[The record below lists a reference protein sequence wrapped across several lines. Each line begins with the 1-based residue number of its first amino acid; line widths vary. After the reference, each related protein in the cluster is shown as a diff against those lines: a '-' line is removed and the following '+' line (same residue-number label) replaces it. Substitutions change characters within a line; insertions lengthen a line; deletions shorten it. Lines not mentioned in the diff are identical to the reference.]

1 MENIIDN
8 LKKSRNCKEKQY
20 YLQELVHFANRSK
33 KNMKSLMEYEG
44 ISVILEKAIKACKQE
59 GGGGSISALQMTRNK
74 RIQPYLVNEQPQSG
88 EASSPQPPPHPP
100 PPSRKKKSSHRGP
113 SKAPSPP
120 NMFESLDDDV
130 LIEILS
136 DLDNKTIIKF
146 AATNKKLKQKVID
159 LLLNYRETQI
169 NTKTIKSVKSIFD
182 YIDLTKSFKYLIPE
196 DTQKNI
202 DDLLKLKVEQF
213 LLTRENNLNHPEE
226 YQNNHNHAIEFS
238 NRFIKLRISKTGRR
252 WWSAQTFFYRGV
264 EIYKACFISYNLI
277 KVIHRYLPDYLPDYS
292 IRPGPRKPI
301 FRYFIINI
309 ETQDLFIYN
318 LREHAFTRDLDYL
331 DFERDCE
338 HGIITSSSG
347 RYNSN
352 LCTSS
357 VAVDIAMDI
366 EIL

>member
-202 DDLLKLKVEQF
+202 DDLLKLKDKQI
-213 LLTRENNLNHPEE
+213 LLTRETNPNYPEFYYENGYNLL
-226 YQNNHNHAIEFS
+226 YNHAIEFS
-238 NRFIKLRISKTGRR
+238 NRFIKLRISQTR
-252 WWSAQTFFYRGV
+252 WNNLSTEALFYRV
-264 EIYKACFISYNLI
+264 EIYKACFISYKLI
-277 KVIHRYLPDYLPDYS
+277 KVIHRYLPNYS
-292 IRPGPRKPI
+292 PRYGPRKHL

-309 ETQDLFIYN
+309 ETRKMYMYILRDDVFTQDLN
-318 LREHAFTRDLDYL
+318 
-331 DFERDCE
+331 FERDCE
-338 HGIITSSSG
+338 PGIIASSAGIYYTNDVCRLFSTG
-347 RYNSN
+347 
-352 LCTSS
+352 
-357 VAVDIAMDI
+357 DIAIDI